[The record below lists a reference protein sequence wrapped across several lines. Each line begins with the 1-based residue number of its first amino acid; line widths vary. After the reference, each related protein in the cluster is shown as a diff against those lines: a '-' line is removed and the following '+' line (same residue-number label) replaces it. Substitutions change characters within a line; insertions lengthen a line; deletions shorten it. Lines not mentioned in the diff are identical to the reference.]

1 MTLKLPSIIGHRGAA
16 RFAPENTLESIH
28 TAHDMGVTWV
38 EFDVKLTK
46 DSVPILMHDD
56 TLERTTN
63 GSGNVSDYTYAQIS
77 ELECGQWFSSG
88 FAGIKIPTLTEALD
102 VLLTHNMGVNI
113 EIKPCA
119 GREIETSEVV
129 MDVLTQGWD
138 ELDQMLI
145 SSFSYVSLETC
156 KDMAPDFARG
166 FLMETE
172 WPENWKELSE
182 YLEVSSYNIDGRTVT
197 REQIEDIMDLQKPIL
212 AYTINDPMLARQ
224 LRAWGVDSVFTD
236 DPETINNSLFRK
248 H

>member
-1 MTLKLPSIIGHRGAA
+1 MLKLPPIIGHRGAA

-28 TAHDMGVTWV
+28 TAHDMGVKWV

-56 TLERTTN
+56 TLDRTTN
-63 GSGNVSDYTYAQIS
+63 GAGNVADYTYAQIC
-77 ELECGQWFSSG
+77 ELEAGQWFSEG

-102 VLLTHNMGVNI
+102 ALLVHDMGLNL
-113 EIKPCA
+113 EIKPCP
-119 GREIETSEVV
+119 GREVETAEVV
-129 MDVLTQGWD
+129 ADVLTQSWD
-138 ELDQMLI
+138 DLDKILL
-145 SSFSYVSLETC
+145 SSFSYVSLETI
-156 KDMAPDFARG
+156 KDMAPDYARG
-166 FLMETE
+166 FLMESE

-182 YLEVSSYNIDGRTVT
+182 YLDVSTYNIDGRTVT
-197 REQIEDIMDLQKPIL
+197 REQVEDLIDTQKQIL

-236 DPETINNSLFRK
+236 DPETINDSLFRK